1 MDLSLTPLRSLAELD
16 RALDASHEQPV
27 LFFKHSHTC
36 GISAEALDELRTHLE
51 QNGGAVRYALV
62 TVQTHREV
70 SNAIAARL
78 GVRHETPQAILV
90 RGGKPV
96 WSASHF
102 RVNVTELDK
111 ALRRGASV

>member
-1 MDLSLTPLRSLAELD
+1 MTPLQTLDELD
-16 RALDASHEQPV
+16 RALAGSHEQPV

-36 GISAEALDELRTHLE
+36 GISAEALDELRAHAGQSGDVL
-51 QNGGAVRYALV
+51 RYALV
-62 TVQTHREV
+62 TVQTHRDI

-90 RGGKPV
+90 RSGKPV
-96 WSASHF
+96 WTASHF

-111 ALRRGASV
+111 ALRHAVAV